1 MTRRIFDKLTG
12 TNATS
17 ASRSLEVATELLR
30 QGQVPIAQRAEE
42 RSRISINDLTQG
54 IERAAERVLGD
65 DAQALQRAQRELD
78 QLASEVQR
86 EIGLDDAPPGSANP
100 TAGEPTDAPRTP
112 TQQPGPP
119 SADRSSSGPPPEGNN
134 QARGESRQPALEN
147 LLPGNNNTG
156 GGGPI
161 IGGDFT
167 SWSDRLREVEDMV
180 DLPDLRND
188 IANARGRAR
197 EFRLEYRRA
206 GKKPDWAVVRLQVV
220 RPLVEVRDQIAQ
232 ELARRQP
239 EQNLVP
245 LDRDPVPSSYAER
258 VRRYYEA
265 LSRETQGPATPQPR
279 SSP

>member
-1 MTRRIFDKLTG
+1 
-12 TNATS
+12 
-17 ASRSLEVATELLR
+17 
-30 QGQVPIAQRAEE
+30 
-42 RSRISINDLTQG
+42 
-54 IERAAERVLGD
+54 
-65 DAQALQRAQRELD
+65 
-78 QLASEVQR
+78 
-86 EIGLDDAPPGSANP
+86 
-100 TAGEPTDAPRTP
+100 
-112 TQQPGPP
+112 
-119 SADRSSSGPPPEGNN
+119 
-134 QARGESRQPALEN
+134 
-147 LLPGNNNTG
+147 
-156 GGGPI
+156 
-161 IGGDFT
+161 
-167 SWSDRLREVEDMV
+167 MV

-188 IANARGRAR
+188 IANARDRAR